1 MSFIQFHRHT
11 KVHCPVWTSSYL
23 QCQRCRRCYKP
34 ISTDHSPAHSHPRT
48 QCGKLVASPEDISD
62 ISDSRVSFQLLKTSP
77 DGLTIKTRS
86 VVPLSNFVR
95 LKVQRNNKP
104 WCRNLHR
111 RLLEY
116 IGHPTSTSRYPQKES
131 WHRPKTYKSLQNNA
145 PHPIPAHQPIK
156 VRYHGVSS
164 GQTTV
169 LFVAS

>member
-1 MSFIQFHRHT
+1 MLH
-11 KVHCPVWTSSYL
+11 
-23 QCQRCRRCYKP
+23 KP

-62 ISDSRVSFQLLKTSP
+62 SRVSSSFSKSMIIQKIFFQFWKLLQMVK
-77 DGLTIKTRS
+77 TIKTRS

-131 WHRPKTYKSLQNNA
+131 RHRPKTYKSLQNNA
-145 PHPIPAHQPIK
+145 SHPIPAHQPIK
-156 VRYHGVSS
+156 GIYHGVSS